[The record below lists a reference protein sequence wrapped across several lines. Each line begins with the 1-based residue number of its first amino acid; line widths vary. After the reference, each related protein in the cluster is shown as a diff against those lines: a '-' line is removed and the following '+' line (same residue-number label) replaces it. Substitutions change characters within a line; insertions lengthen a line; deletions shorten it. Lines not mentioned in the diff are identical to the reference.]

1 MTESGFEGYAALRA
15 KLQALQEIA
24 DTIEE
29 RAAPRASEVMRNH
42 AVMKL
47 RIPSGLVPKPAVDT
61 GNLRNSVE
69 SKDSE
74 FVIRK
79 TSTIV
84 EFGIQT
90 GVEYAPFIEYGTGP
104 LGDPEV
110 AHTDRTRWFYRDA
123 HGQAHMA
130 RSQPARP
137 FMRPALY
144 ENRMLIRDIIE
155 ETITEVFE

>member
-1 MTESGFEGYAALRA
+1 MTESGFEGYAELRA
-15 KLQALQEIA
+15 KLLKLQEIA

-29 RAAPRASEVMRNH
+29 KAAPRASQEMRTT

-47 RIPSGLVPKPAVDT
+47 HEDSGLVPKPAIDT
-61 GNLRNSVE
+61 GNLVSSVE

-155 ETITEVFE
+155 ETVTEVFE